1 MDINQIILYS
11 VVVLACNPTAVAFG
25 AAATMAGYTD
35 KGATELF
42 MQCLH
47 AKTKADR
54 LKCETEYLHY
64 REVLEDK
71 HKGKAQHPKG
81 AI

>member
-1 MDINQIILYS
+1 MDINQIALYT
-11 VVVLACNPTAVAFG
+11 VVILACNP
-25 AAATMAGYTD
+25 TMAGYTD

-47 AKTKADR
+47 AKTKVDR

-71 HKGKAQHPKG
+71 RKVKEQHPKG
-81 AI
+81 AT